1 MAKRQGTIAAT
12 EHRIE
17 DFAEDLGKMLGH
29 ARNKAE
35 GWLGQRDAIVKN
47 LTQLRDEATKL
58 LAQLGHEAETVVR
71 RGRPAAARGV
81 RMLRSGSEAAV
92 GLVVNKLRGTAP
104 VRKRR
109 KMSKA
114 ARAKISA
121 AQKARWAKQKAAAK
135 K

>member
-12 EHRIE
+12 EHKIE
-17 DFAEDLGKMLGH
+17 DFAEDLGKMLGQ

-58 LAQLGHEAETVVR
+58 LSQLGHEAETVVR

-81 RMLRSGSEAAV
+81 RILRSGAESSV
-92 GLVVNKLRGTAP
+92 GLLVNKLRGTAP

-109 KMSKA
+109 KMSAA
-114 ARAKISA
+114 ARKRISE
-121 AQKARWAKQKAAAK
+121 AQKARWAKQRAGK

>member
-1 MAKRQGTIAAT
+1 MAKRQGKIAAT
-12 EHRIE
+12 EHKIE
-17 DFAEDLGKMLGH
+17 DFAEDLGRMLGH

-35 GWLGQRDAIVKN
+35 GWLNQRDAIVKN

-58 LAQLGHEAETVVR
+58 LAQLGQNAST
-71 RGRPAAARGV
+71 ATARGV
-81 RMLRSGSEAAV
+81 RILRGRPPAARA
-92 GLVVNKLRGTAP
+92 LVVNKLREAP

-109 KMSKA
+109 TMSKA

>member
-1 MAKRQGTIAAT
+1 MAKRQGTVAPT

>member
-1 MAKRQGTIAAT
+1 MAKRQGTAT

-17 DFAEDLGKMLGH
+17 DFAEDLGKMLGQ

-58 LAQLGHEAETVVR
+58 LAQLGHDSAVAGR
-71 RGRPAAARGV
+71 RGREAVNSAVAGIKRGPGRPA
-81 RMLRSGSEAAV
+81 GSRNAIIIV
-92 GLVVNKLRGTAP
+92 GGK
-104 VRKRR
+104 KRR
-109 KMSKA
+109 TMSAK
-114 ARAKISA
+114 ARAAISA
-121 AQKARWAKQKAAAK
+121 AQKARWAKVRAAK